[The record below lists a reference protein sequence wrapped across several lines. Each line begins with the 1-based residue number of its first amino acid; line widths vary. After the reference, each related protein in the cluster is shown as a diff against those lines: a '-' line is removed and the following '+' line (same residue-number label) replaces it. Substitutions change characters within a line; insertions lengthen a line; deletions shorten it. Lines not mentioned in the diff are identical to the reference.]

1 MVPAFF
7 DRLERCR
14 GLKRADSYTGNQ
26 TGWNGR
32 IDLDPG
38 RYPIDLGCTSGC
50 PSQTATHSGN
60 ALYRFYT
67 FSIARAGGR
76 SLLRSRDERQFLA
89 VGFLKAVFAFGSNWA
104 ICSALFWRRVFIG
117 PLSGRP
123 ERPLPRQALLGSQ
136 PPNYNQFN
144 RLPAWSI
151 GNHSHGDPDL

>member
-1 MVPAFF
+1 MPRIHFLPKKRGGTKGGEKGPPHIRRG
-7 DRLERCR
+7 RLTEFQ
-14 GLKRADSYTGNQ
+14 GEDDD
-26 TGWNGR
+26 GR
-32 IDLDPG
+32 PSNH
-38 RYPIDLGCTSGC
+38 RC
-50 PSQTATHSGN
+50 PSQTATRSGN

-117 PLSGRP
+117 PLSGRL
-123 ERPLPRQALLGSQ
+123 ERPLPRLALLGSK
-136 PPNYNQFN
+136 PPNCNQFK